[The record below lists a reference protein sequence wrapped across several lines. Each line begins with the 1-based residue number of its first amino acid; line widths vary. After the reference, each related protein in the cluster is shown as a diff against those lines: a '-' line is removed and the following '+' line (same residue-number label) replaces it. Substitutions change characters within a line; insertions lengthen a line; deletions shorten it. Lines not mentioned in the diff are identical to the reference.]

1 MNIDTPAW
9 LDDAICASI
18 DPSLF
23 FPAQGESVKPAK
35 AICASCDARIACL
48 AWAMEAEIQH
58 GIYGGVT
65 ARERRNLRNAA

>member
-1 MNIDTPAW
+1 MARRRNLR
-9 LDDAICASI
+9 LDR
-18 DPSLF
+18 PVF
-23 FPAQGESVKPAK
+23 VFPAQGESVKPAK

-65 ARERRNLRNAA
+65 ARERRNLRGAA